1 MSHDCHTVSQGPVV
15 LSRDH
20 HDVSGTDR
28 YACACVQYVARLKK
42 RGPGNEGIG
51 SHRKVE
57 SVCT

>member
-1 MSHDCHTVSQGPVV
+1 MMSVEPIGMHVHV
-15 LSRDH
+15 
-20 HDVSGTDR
+20 
-28 YACACVQYVARLKK
+28 VQYVARLKK